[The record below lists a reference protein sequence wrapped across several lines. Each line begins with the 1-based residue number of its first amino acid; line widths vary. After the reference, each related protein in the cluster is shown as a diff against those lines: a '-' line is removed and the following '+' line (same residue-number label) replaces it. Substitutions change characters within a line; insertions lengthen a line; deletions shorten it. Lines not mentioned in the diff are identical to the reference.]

1 MEVLKED
8 DSRVILKPVGRIDV
22 VTSQDLKDKLLELY
36 NENYH
41 FIVIDFSEVTSID
54 SSGLGKLLLFQK
66 KLKER
71 DGALSIINVKTE
83 YIKNMFKMI
92 HLDKVIEIQYVES

>member
-1 MEVLKED
+1 MDIIKEG
-8 DSRVILKPVGRIDV
+8 SKKVKLKPEGRIDV
-22 VTSQDLKDKLLELY
+22 VTSQDLKDNLLELF
-36 NENYH
+36 NEGFDY
-41 FIVIDFSEVTSID
+41 IIIDFSNVTSID

-71 DGALSIINVKTE
+71 DGALSIINVSTD

-92 HLDKVIEIQYVES
+92 HLDKVIDIEYIEK

>member
-1 MEVLKED
+1 MNVIKEG
-8 DSRVILKPVGRIDV
+8 DSKVILQPEGRIDV
-22 VTSQDLKDKLLELY
+22 VTSQNLKDKLLELY
-36 NENYH
+36 NEGFN
-41 FIVIDFSEVTSID
+41 FIVIDFSNVTSID

-71 DGALSIINVKTE
+71 DGALSIVSVKTE

-92 HLDKVIEIQYVES
+92 HSDKVIDIQYAE